1 VRRLAVLVV
10 LVAFRWA
17 GSAAAAAPQ
26 ELTVTASDG
35 TPLAC
40 GLVLPEGAP
49 PAGGWPGVLL
59 FHGLGQTHAAVET
72 IAATALA
79 SAGYASLACDARG
92 LGASGGSFGLDGPRE
107 LQDARDL
114 FSWFTAR
121 PDVSDTRIGAFGVSL
136 GGGAVWNAAA
146 AGVPFRA
153 IVPAAT
159 WTALGTALAPAGV
172 PKTGLLEAL
181 VRSAPPEHWDPEL
194 AAAGSALLGGTV
206 TARVKAAAAIR
217 SARTALPALTVPTLL
232 LQGRRDFL
240 FDLDQALDAFRVL
253 QGPKKLYVGD
263 LGHPPAA
270 NPAGELPHY
279 LGEIVSWFDTYLKGR
294 PRPSDQNGVELA
306 HDPWNGR
313 TTSFATLPP
322 SHAASVAL
330 PGTSVLSSDSRA
342 SRAARLTGG
351 PHETFGAGFVT
362 VRYSAAKAW
371 TQLVASVS
379 VAGAA
384 TPVTLGAVRISKSAG
399 VATIPLLD
407 EVVNLPR
414 GKRLVV
420 TIGASAANGL
430 FTGETAAGSTIT
442 IGRVTLKLPLLRA
455 AARSSG

>member
-1 VRRLAVLVV
+1 VRRLAALVV
-10 LVAFRWA
+10 VAFGWA
-17 GSAAAAAPQ
+17 GSVAAAAPQ

-40 GLVLPEGAP
+40 GLVLPGGAP
-49 PAGGWPGVLL
+49 PTGGWPGVLL
-59 FHGLGQTHAAVET
+59 FHGLGQTHAAAET
-72 IAATALA
+72 IATTTLA
-79 SAGYASLACDARG
+79 PAGYASLACDARG

-107 LQDARDL
+107 VQDARDL
-114 FSWFTAR
+114 FSWFAAR

-206 TARVKAAAAIR
+206 TPRVKAAAAIR
-217 SARTALPALTVPTLL
+217 SVRTALPALTVPTLL

-279 LGEIVSWFDTYLKGR
+279 LGEVVSWFDTYLKGA
-294 PRPSDQNGVELA
+294 PRAAGQKGIELA
-306 HDPWNGR
+306 HDPWDGK
-313 TTSFATLPP
+313 TTSFAALPA
-322 SHAASVAL
+322 SHAASIAL
-330 PGTSVLSSDSRA
+330 PGRSVLRPGGRVSR
-342 SRAARLTGG
+342 SARLTGG
-351 PHETFGAGFVT
+351 PHESFGAGTVT
-362 VRYSAAKAW
+362 VRFTGAQGW
-371 TQLVASVS
+371 PRLVASVS
-379 VAGAA
+379 AVGAA
-384 TPVTLGAVRISKSAG
+384 TPVTLGAVRIAKASG
-399 VATIPLLD
+399 VATIHLLD
-407 EVVNLPR
+407 EVARLPR
-414 GKRLVV
+414 GKPLTV

-430 FTGETAAGSTIT
+430 FSGEPPAGATIT

-455 AARSSG
+455 LR